1 MTLPIWVATSAVFTV
16 LMAADLALTQNAVG
30 WRASLWRGRRRT

>member
-1 MTLPIWVATSAVFTV
+1 MTLPIWAATFAVFAV

-30 WRASLWRGRRRT
+30 LRASLWRGRRRT